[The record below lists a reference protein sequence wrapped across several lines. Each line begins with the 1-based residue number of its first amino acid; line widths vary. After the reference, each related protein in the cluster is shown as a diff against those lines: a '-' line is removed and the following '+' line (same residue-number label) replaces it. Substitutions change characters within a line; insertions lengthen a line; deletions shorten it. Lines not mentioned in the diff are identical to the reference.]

1 MFQTISARFMSNAAN
16 VTNSFTNIGY
26 TETQKIVGGAC
37 AKRLFISSAFE
48 TNAATTF

>member
-1 MFQTISARFMSNAAN
+1 MFQTVSARFMSNAAN

-26 TETQKIVGGAC
+26 TETQKIGEALVPSAC
-37 AKRLFISSAFE
+37 FISSAFE